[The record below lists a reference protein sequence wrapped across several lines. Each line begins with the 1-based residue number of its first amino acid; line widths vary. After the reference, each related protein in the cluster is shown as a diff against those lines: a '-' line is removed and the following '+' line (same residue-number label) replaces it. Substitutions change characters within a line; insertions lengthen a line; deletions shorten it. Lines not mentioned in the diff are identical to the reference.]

1 MIARVWRGSVAA
13 ADGDAY
19 AGYLEETGVA
29 DYRATPGNRGVHVL
43 RR

>member
-1 MIARVWRGSVAA
+1 MIARVWRGAVAA

-29 DYRATPGNRGVHVL
+29 D
-43 RR
+43 